1 MMEDATNSEYLL
13 AHKVA
18 QDYRSRGYEVSRNVP
33 LDFLPGFRADLIA
46 RKDGD
51 TVVVEVKG
59 RSALSA
65 NPKIRELATILET
78 KPGWSFEL
86 LLVGEPERLDAL
98 EGARSFEYKGILDR
112 LGEAEKALGVGLA
125 EAAFVLAWS
134 ALEAAARELI
144 AAQGVSN
151 QQITTTSFVLD
162 QAVSLGVIPREE
174 YDNLTQMQ
182 KYRNAIVHGF
192 STEDLTHD
200 LVNDL
205 IDIIQR
211 MIAKTG

>member
-1 MMEDATNSEYLL
+1 MMADATNSEYLL

-18 QDYRSRGYEVSRNVP
+18 QDYRSKGYEVSRDVP

-86 LLVGEPERLDAL
+86 LLVGEPERLDSL

-134 ALEAAARELI
+134 APGGSSPGVDRGAGRVEPAYYYNELC
-144 AAQGVSN
+144 
-151 QQITTTSFVLD
+151 
-162 QAVSLGVIPREE
+162 LGSG
-174 YDNLTQMQ
+174 
-182 KYRNAIVHGF
+182 IVFRGYP
-192 STEDLTHD
+192 
-200 LVNDL
+200 
-205 IDIIQR
+205 
-211 MIAKTG
+211 